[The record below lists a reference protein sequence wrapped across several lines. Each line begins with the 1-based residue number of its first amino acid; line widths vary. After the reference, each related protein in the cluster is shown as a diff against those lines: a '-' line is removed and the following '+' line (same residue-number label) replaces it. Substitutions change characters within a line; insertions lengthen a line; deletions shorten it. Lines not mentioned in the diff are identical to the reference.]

1 MAEFDFAVFG
11 VWSVITAVVIV
22 ITGVAY
28 RSYRRKQNEAS
39 SS

>member
-11 VWSVITAVVIV
+11 MWSAITAVVIV
-22 ITGVAY
+22 ITGIVY
-28 RSYRRKQNEAS
+28 KSYRRKQNEES

>member
-11 VWSVITAVVIV
+11 MWSAITAVVIV
-22 ITGVAY
+22 ITGIVY
-28 RSYRRKQNEAS
+28 ISYRRKQNEIS